1 MEDVTLLLIALA
13 FVLFLARYVR
23 KRESLDFISMI
34 SSLLAL
40 IAVLMDATLTDNERL
55 VLFFVPFIL
64 MVFSSIGLLDR
75 KKW

>member
-13 FVLFLARYVR
+13 FIVFLTRYVR

-34 SSLLAL
+34 SSLLTL
-40 IAVLMDATLTDNERL
+40 VAVIMDETLTDNERL
-55 VLFFVPFIL
+55 VLFFVPFML
-64 MVFSSIGLLDR
+64 MMFSAISLLDQ